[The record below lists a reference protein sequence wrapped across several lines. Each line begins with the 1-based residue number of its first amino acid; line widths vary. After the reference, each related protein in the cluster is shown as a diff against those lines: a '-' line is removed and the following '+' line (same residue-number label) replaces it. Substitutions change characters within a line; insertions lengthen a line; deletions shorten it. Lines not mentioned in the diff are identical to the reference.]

1 MAECADVPLGRL
13 VYGMEPSR
21 RAQRPTNDQERRKSG
36 VAMQR
41 LALTG
46 ACLGLLAALG
56 ACAGKV
62 TASDSG
68 PAQQEGDHRVLD
80 GDDPDESPNPT
91 AGRTGPLPDGRA
103 ASCVESY
110 APKAVI
116 GRAFAFD
123 GVVVEVGPS
132 VSDRGDGADLGLP
145 GVTFEVREWFSVGR
159 ADTVT
164 VDMQS
169 PTTGSAD
176 PSEPGYAF
184 GVGSRLLVSGEA
196 RWGGSPLK
204 DPIAWG
210 CGFSR
215 YYDPETATAWRDAIA
230 R

>member
-1 MAECADVPLGRL
+1 
-13 VYGMEPSR
+13 
-21 RAQRPTNDQERRKSG
+21 
-36 VAMQR
+36 MQR
-41 LALTG
+41 FALTG
-46 ACLGLLAALG
+46 ACLGLVAALG
-56 ACAGKV
+56 ACAGEV

-68 PAQQEGDHRVLD
+68 PAQQVGDIRVLD
-80 GDDPDESPNPT
+80 GDDPDVSRNPT
-91 AGRTGPLPDGRA
+91 AGRTGPLPDGVA

-110 APKAVI
+110 APKAAI

-132 VSDRGDGADLGLP
+132 VSDRGDEADLGLP
-145 GVTFEVREWFSVGR
+145 GVTFEVREWFSGGQ

-164 VDMQS
+164 VDMQ
-169 PTTGSAD
+169 PPATDSAD
-176 PSEPGYAF
+176 PSDPGYAY

-196 RWGGSPLK
+196 RWGGSPLD

-215 YYDPETATAWRDAIA
+215 YYDPETATAWRNAPS